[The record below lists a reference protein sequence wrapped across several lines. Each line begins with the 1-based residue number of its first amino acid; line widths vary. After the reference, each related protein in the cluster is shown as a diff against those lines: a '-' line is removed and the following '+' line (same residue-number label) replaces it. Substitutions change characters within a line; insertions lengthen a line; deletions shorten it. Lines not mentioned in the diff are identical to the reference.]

1 MAAAPPPADRRGY
14 PRRATRARR
23 PAPGGSPRIRHDRA
37 ERLRVEIVSIGRELL
52 RGRVPETNGA
62 WLAEWFSRRGA
73 LVHRIVVVDDT
84 ERAVTAAVGEAL
96 TRGTHLVLTTG
107 GLGPAVDDRTLPAVA
122 DALRLP
128 LAVQPPARE
137 MVESAY
143 GRLERQKK
151 VARGGMTAAREKM
164 ASLPVGGEPVP
175 NPVGIAPGVLV
186 RVPGGGAV
194 LCLPGAPEEMR
205 ATFEEAVPRLRDLA
219 PRGAVAQR
227 EVETPTAD
235 ESALRPLLEAL
246 AAEYPDVWIQSRPA
260 EPGRKESRSLVT
272 LEAVAPT
279 KNEAESV
286 VETALRRLIAL
297 AAGA

>member
-1 MAAAPPPADRRGY
+1 
-14 PRRATRARR
+14 
-23 PAPGGSPRIRHDRA
+23 
-37 ERLRVEIVSIGRELL
+37 VEIVSIGRELL
-52 RGRVPETNGA
+52 RGRVSDTNGA

-84 ERAVTAAVGEAL
+84 ERAVTAAVAEAL
-96 TRGTHLVLTTG
+96 GRGTHLVLTTG
-107 GLGPAVDDRTLPAVA
+107 GLGPAVDDRTLTAVS
-122 DALRLP
+122 DALHLP
-128 LAVQPPARE
+128 MAVQPPARE
-137 MVESAY
+137 LVETAY
-143 GRLERQKK
+143 LRLERQKK

-164 ASLPVGGEPVP
+164 ASLPVGSEPVP
-175 NPVGIAPGVLV
+175 NPAGIAPGVLV
-186 RVPGGGAV
+186 RVAGGGAV

-205 ATFEEAVPRLRDLA
+205 ATFEEAVPRLRELA

-235 ESALRPLLEAL
+235 ESALRPLLEQL
-246 AAEYPDVWIQSRPA
+246 AGEYPDVWIQSRPA
-260 EPGRKESRSLVT
+260 ETGRKEARSLVT